1 MCVFTRES
9 LKAQLAQLEA
19 TLAWERSEHATVQ
32 RQLADALMAIE
43 LTHSEVLAMGSRRAD
58 LQAESAKVCL
68 SAVPMHFCWSDSC
81 CWLKT
86 AHSQPLSHQIW
97 CVLVEGR
104 LHVGNLLLWR
114 DPQSRICRLPTRGVK
129 EGWGCLCSAWRVL
142 LSDCQAA
149 GGVQGGV

>member
-1 MCVFTRES
+1 MMCVFTRES

-19 TLAWERSEHATVQ
+19 TLAWERSEHSTVQ

-68 SAVPMHFCWSDSC
+68 SAVPMHFCCSDSC

-86 AHSQPLSHQIW
+86 AHSLPLSHQIW
-97 CVLVEGR
+97 CVLVETI
-104 LHVGNLLLWR
+104 VGATA
-114 DPQSRICRLPTRGVK
+114 CRKPAPV
-129 EGWGCLCSAWRVL
+129 A
-142 LSDCQAA
+142 
-149 GGVQGGV
+149 